1 MEIGRSLSSFAGL
14 SLLSIAQAAC
24 SRPSVAPPTESYV
37 APSSSAATQSSS
49 PAGAAR
55 APEIESDDFALPLPR
70 GYVDRSAVFRKKAPR
85 LLVVL
90 EASESSHG
98 YQPTIVVQ
106 KAPLPGGSFA
116 DPSTCL
122 QTGKGLVTGGTEA
135 PGTGGTLS
143 SATIVDGP
151 LGKTC
156 QIELHA
162 PEGVALITELHE
174 PGNTPLT
181 PKALWLL
188 TCNYGEGDA
197 AAEAACRSA
206 LAGFRLRSR

>member
-1 MEIGRSLSSFAGL
+1 MKGRAALASSLV
-14 SLLSIAQAAC
+14 LSIAQAAC
-24 SRPSVAPPTESYV
+24 SHQSVARPPASSV
-37 APSSSAATQSSS
+37 VSSSGAATQSAS
-49 PAGAAR
+49 PAPAALP
-55 APEIESDDFALPLPR
+55 PEIETDEFALPLPR
-70 GYVDRSAVFRKKAPR
+70 GYVDRSDVFRKKAPC

-106 KAPLPGGSFA
+106 KVPLPGGSFA

-122 QTGKGLVTGGTEA
+122 QTGKGLVAGGTEA

-143 SATIVDGP
+143 SATVVDGP

-174 PGNTPLT
+174 PGNTLLT
-181 PKALWLL
+181 PKPLWLM
-188 TCNYGEGDA
+188 TCNYGEGDDV
-197 AAEAACRSA
+197 AEAACRSA
-206 LAGFRLRSR
+206 LTGFRLR